1 MRISEF
7 EFEEETLEKVKEE
20 CRKEGTPYIINESD
34 DNSDDFVQF
43 LFTGKHNGKEALFD
57 AALYTLQLHH
67 ESELYDMAERHAMKK
82 FPEYRDLM
90 NRGVEI
96 REGLLP
102 AAKEEEIGLFM
113 METMEDLEEDEAVKV
128 KEYVEV
134 DEDLDFRVGL
144 DICLNVDAVTPAV
157 IEKFIAEYSSGTLK
171 LDPTLYSFMS
181 EDEGE

>member
-7 EFEEETLEKVKEE
+7 EFEEDTLERVKEA
-20 CRKEGTPYIINESD
+20 CRKEGASYVINESD

-43 LFTGKHNGKEALFD
+43 LFAGVHNGKETLFD

-67 ESELYDMAERHAMKK
+67 ESELYDLAERQVMKK
-82 FPEYRDLM
+82 FPEYRDLVS
-90 NRGVEI
+90 RGVEI

-113 METMEDLEEDEAVKV
+113 METMEDLEEEEAVKV

-144 DICLNVDAVTPAV
+144 DICLNVDVVTPTV
-157 IEKFIAEYSSGTLK
+157 IEKFIADYSSGTLQ